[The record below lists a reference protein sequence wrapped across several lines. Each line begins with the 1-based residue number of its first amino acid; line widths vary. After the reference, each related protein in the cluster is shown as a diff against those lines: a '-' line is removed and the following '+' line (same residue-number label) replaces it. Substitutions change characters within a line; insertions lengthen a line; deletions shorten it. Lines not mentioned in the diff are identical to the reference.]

1 MLHDCISAT
10 HSVEILTPDAGDW
23 STTFRQN
30 SFFVLQS
37 RKFPE
42 IAYGEIVKKM

>member
-1 MLHDCISAT
+1 MIAFLLHIQS
-10 HSVEILTPDAGDW
+10 EILTPDAGDW